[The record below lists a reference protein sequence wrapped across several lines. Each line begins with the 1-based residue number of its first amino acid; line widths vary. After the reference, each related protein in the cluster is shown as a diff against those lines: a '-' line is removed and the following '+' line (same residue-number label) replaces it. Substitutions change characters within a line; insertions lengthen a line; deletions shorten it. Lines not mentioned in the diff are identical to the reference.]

1 MPTTVADQSTSITH
15 EKEEDVDEE
24 KIFERVHRAA
34 TAITSWRAILR
45 HSVVVTGTESL
56 RHSALQVLFHR
67 LYSATDSF
75 EGSPLTLNGS

>member
-1 MPTTVADQSTSITH
+1 MITVVIDQSPRITH

-34 TAITSWRAILR
+34 TAFTSWRAIL
-45 HSVVVTGTESL
+45 HHFVLVTYTESL
-56 RHSALQVLFHR
+56 QHSASQVLFHR

-75 EGSPLTLNGS
+75 EGPPLTLSGS